1 MPLNGES
8 REGTPQTEQTQQ
20 TAMANIGEVAGPVVH
35 ELNNFLN
42 SLVLH
47 LAVLET
53 KLPVSLRGHLDE
65 IRGSAS
71 NVAVLLRQF
80 QHYSEEQ
87 LPASQATELHQ
98 VLIDV
103 LVAMGKESGDG
114 TDLSSFHLAP
124 QSTAKQRKTSRQASV
139 RARLALASDPQ
150 MVQGSIA
157 DVRRLVSFLL
167 SNFVAAASVVD
178 GQVDIRTENVGGAV
192 LLQVEDTGPPLPAES
207 FVQFFDPQGACR
219 EGTRRLELAACKRIV
234 HRLQG
239 KIRCENGSKGGIA
252 VTVELRRA

>member
-87 LPASQATELHQ
+87 LPASQATDLHQ

-103 LVAMGKESGDG
+103 LSTMRKDRGDG
-114 TDLSSFHLAP
+114 TGSGSFNLVP
-124 QSTAKQRKTSRQASV
+124 QLTAKQSKTDTQTRV
-139 RARLALASDPQ
+139 PARLTLASDPQ
-150 MVQGSIA
+150 MVQGSVA

-167 SNFVAAASVVD
+167 SNFVATAAAAD
-178 GQVDIRTENVGGAV
+178 GQLDIRTENAGGAII
-192 LLQVEDTGPPLPAES
+192 LQVEDTGPPLRSES